1 MMSYIFWN
9 PELTAIQLGP
19 LGIRWYSLC
28 WIIGLLAAYFYVR
41 RIFSDEKIPYEKF
54 EPLYLYCF
62 IGILIGARLGHC
74 VFYQPEY
81 FLASAKGWFE
91 MFIPVKLFGAGVADS
106 LSSGQWKF
114 IGYEGLASHGGTLGL
129 MLALLLYSRKMK
141 LPLLFLIDAIAIA
154 TPVTACFIRLGNL
167 MNSEIIGK
175 PTTLPWAFVFERV
188 DNIPRHPGQ
197 LYEAIAYCILALI
210 MFAIYKRTS
219 KGKKA
224 EKVRTDFRN
233 ITGNKARNDFKAS
246 HDNKAVSG
254 NKTLNDSTRDTKNEE
269 KNQMS
274 FCNRYIG
281 TGFYFG
287 LCLLFI
293 FTARFFIELT
303 KENQVDF
310 ESAMTINMGQLLSLP
325 FVVLGAVCMWR
336 GYKKK

>member
-28 WIIGLLAAYFYVR
+28 WMIGLLAAYFYVR

-54 EPLYLYCF
+54 EPLFLYCF

-175 PTTLPWAFVFERV
+175 PTTLPWAFIFERV

-219 KGKKA
+219 K
-224 EKVRTDFRN
+224 
-233 ITGNKARNDFKAS
+233 AS
-246 HDNKAVSG
+246 HDNKAVSD
-254 NKTLNDSTRDTKNEE
+254 NKTLNDST
-269 KNQMS
+269 
-274 FCNRYIG
+274 RYIG